1 MILVSD
7 MQAVAHDRL
16 RDAEALNAAG
26 RFDGCLYLCGYCVEI
41 ALKARICQ
49 TLKWTGFPERL
60 GEFQAYKSFQTHDL
74 DVLLRLSGVEDEIKT
89 QYVNS
94 WSVMAKWDTS
104 VRYSLGGTTSAQQ
117 AAKILTATRELM
129 RAL

>member
-7 MQAVAHDRL
+7 MQAIARERL
-16 RDAEALNAAG
+16 HDAEALNGAG

-49 TLKWTGFPERL
+49 TLNWAGFPEKP
-60 GEFQAYKSFQTHDL
+60 GEFQVYKSFQTHNL
-74 DVLLRLSGVEDEIKT
+74 DVLLHLSGVEEEIKRR
-89 QYVNS
+89 YVDF
-94 WSVMAKWDTS
+94 WSVVGKWETS
-104 VRYSLGGTTSAQQ
+104 ARYRLSGTTNAQEAEDML
-117 AAKILTATRELM
+117 AAARELM